1 MKAWLKDY
9 NDKHKDSP
17 FVILDTNG
25 VGKDVIGLVI
35 ERRPNIQLD
44 AQPHVVVGGG
54 THESGSAVHHGVTCD
69 VCEMCPIVGKR
80 YKKRGE
86 NYDLCEAEFGKLS
99 PEDKQNFVCI
109 EHMDYAYASRTQRL
123 GVSVSDYFHFSL
135 VNDPTERAY
144 ERSMSVARET
154 IKRLVAHGILCDSL
168 SYEIGRFDILEWLGD
183 AILHLELTN
192 DLITSRS
199 YLLGVGGMTPMRIN
213 AEQRLTLA
221 RIFDDL
227 RLARFVR
234 RCPPGGWNSDL
245 WKCKGDFVEAIMGE
259 LADRLNDASNRGVPA
274 GHPER
279 ETVKA
284 LLKTFAQAAL
294 HRGGVMK
301 DSEERKQLTEM
312 AKRPGG
318 GGFRITIDDTE
329 APLRCRK

>member
-1 MKAWLKDY
+1 
-9 NDKHKDSP
+9 
-17 FVILDTNG
+17 
-25 VGKDVIGLVI
+25 
-35 ERRPNIQLD
+35 
-44 AQPHVVVGGG
+44 
-54 THESGSAVHHGVTCD
+54 
-69 VCEMCPIVGKR
+69 MCPIVGKR

-99 PEDKQNFVCI
+99 PEDKQNFACI

-144 ERSMSVARET
+144 ERSMSAAQET

-168 SYEIGRFDILEWLGD
+168 SYEIGRFDILGWLGD

-221 RIFDDL
+221 RVFDDL